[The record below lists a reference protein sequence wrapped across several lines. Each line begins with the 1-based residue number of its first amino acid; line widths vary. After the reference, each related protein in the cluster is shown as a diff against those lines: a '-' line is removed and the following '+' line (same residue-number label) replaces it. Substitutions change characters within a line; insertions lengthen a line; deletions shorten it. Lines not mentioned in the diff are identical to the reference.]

1 MVAVE
6 FYLSLLIKRP
16 RLTLNKNCKM
26 GFYVF
31 SGRLNKLGLKK
42 LVKGTFIK
50 VRSAVCKY

>member
-31 SGRLNKLGLKK
+31 SGRLNKLVFFLKM
-42 LVKGTFIK
+42 VKGTFIK
-50 VRSAVCKY
+50 VRSAVCK